1 MMRRTLFAALLLS
14 TSAAYAQAP
23 VPVPATSAP
32 LSAMPTLQVID
43 NVVGTG
49 AEAQIGKTV
58 YVNYTGWLFKPF
70 ATKQHGKKFD
80 SSLDAGRTPIDFRLG
95 AGSVI
100 KGWEQG
106 VAGMKVGGKRT
117 LVIPPALAYGAKGSG
132 DIPPNAD
139 LIFEVELMDVK

>member
-1 MMRRTLFAALLLS
+1 MIRRTLFVGALLLCG
-14 TSAAYAQAP
+14 AGAQAQDETPPP
-23 VPVPATSAP
+23 VVSASP
-32 LSAMPTLQVID
+32 KLQVLE
-43 NVVGTG
+43 VKEGTG

-80 SSLDAGRTPIDFRLG
+80 SSLDAGRTPIDFKLG

-117 LVIPPALAYGAKGSG
+117 LVIPPSLAYGARGSG
-132 DIPPNAD
+132 DSIPPNAD
-139 LIFEVELMDVK
+139 LIFDVELMRVE

>member
-1 MMRRTLFAALLLS
+1 MIRTTLLASLLLCGAAAHAQDQVPDNPPQIV
-14 TSAAYAQAP
+14 SASP
-23 VPVPATSAP
+23 K
-32 LSAMPTLQVID
+32 LQVIEIRT
-43 NVVGTG
+43 GTG

-80 SSLDAGRTPIDFRLG
+80 SSLDEGRTPIDFKLG

-117 LVIPPALAYGAKGSG
+117 LVIPPSLAYGARGSG
-132 DIPPNAD
+132 DNIPPNAD
-139 LIFEVELMDVK
+139 LIFDVELMRVE

>member
-14 TSAAYAQAP
+14 TTAAYAQTP
-23 VPVPATSAP
+23 VAATAAP
-32 LSAMPTLQVID
+32 LSALPTLQIID

-80 SSLDAGRTPIDFRLG
+80 SSLEPGRTPIDFQLG
-95 AGSVI
+95 AGRVI

-132 DIPPNAD
+132 DIPANAD
-139 LIFEVELMDVK
+139 LIFDVELMDVK

>member
-1 MMRRTLFAALLLS
+1 MMRRSLFAALLLS
-14 TSAAYAQAP
+14 TTVAYAQTP
-23 VPVPATSAP
+23 VAATSAP
-32 LSAMPTLQVID
+32 LSALPTLQVID
-43 NVVGTG
+43 DVVGTG
-49 AEAQIGKTV
+49 AEAQVGKTV

-80 SSLDAGRTPIDFRLG
+80 SSLEPGRTPIDFQLG
-95 AGSVI
+95 AGRVI

>member
-1 MMRRTLFAALLLS
+1 MIRRTLFAALLLS
-14 TSAAYAQAP
+14 TTAAYAQS
-23 VPVPATSAP
+23 PVPATSAP
-32 LSAMPTLQVID
+32 LSAMPTLQIID

-49 AEAQIGKTV
+49 AEAQVGKTV

-100 KGWEQG
+100 KGWDQG

-117 LVIPPALAYGAKGSG
+117 LVIPPAMGYGFKGSG